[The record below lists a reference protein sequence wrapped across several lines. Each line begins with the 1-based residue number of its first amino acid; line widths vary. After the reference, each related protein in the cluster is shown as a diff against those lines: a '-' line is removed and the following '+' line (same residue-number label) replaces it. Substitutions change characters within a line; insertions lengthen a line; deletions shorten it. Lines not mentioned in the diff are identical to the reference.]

1 MQLQQDIED
10 KMKLFTELV
19 EDVQLISEAKESG
32 GKDYYIEGV
41 FLQGNIKNRN
51 GRWYPV
57 EVLETEVKRY
67 VKEVVDKNRA
77 FGELGH
83 PSGPSINL
91 DRVSH
96 IITELKRD
104 GSNFIGKARISKTP
118 MGEIARGIME
128 SGGQLGVSSRAM
140 GSLKEERGV
149 MVVQNDLRLST
160 AADIVADPSAP
171 DAFVNGIMEG
181 VEWLYDPAKGTWL
194 EQKLLDTKK
203 AIHNMSKS
211 KLEEQKMAILED
223 YIASLAV
230 KN

>member
-1 MQLQQDIED
+1 
-10 KMKLFTELV
+10 MKLFTELV
-19 EDVQLISEAKESG
+19 EDVQLISEAKEAG

-41 FLQGNIKNRN
+41 FLQANIKNRN
-51 GRWYPV
+51 GRMYPV
-57 EVLETEVKRY
+57 EVLENEVNRY
-67 VKEVVDKNRA
+67 VREVVNKNRA

-96 IITELKRD
+96 IITELRKE
-104 GSNFIGKARISKTP
+104 GSDFYGKARISKTP

-140 GSLKEERGV
+140 GSLKEEKGV
-149 MVVQNDLRLST
+149 MVVQKDLKLST

-181 VEWLYDPAKGTWL
+181 VDWVYDPVKNTWL
-194 EQKLLDTKK
+194 EQKLDDTKK
-203 AIHNMSKS
+203 LIRNMSKS
-211 KLEEQKMAILED
+211 ELQEKRLAIFENYLV
-223 YIASLAV
+223 SLAL
-230 KN
+230 KSK

>member
-1 MQLQQDIED
+1 
-10 KMKLFTELV
+10 MKLFTELV
-19 EDVQLISEAKESG
+19 EDVQLISEAKETG

-57 EVLETEVKRY
+57 EVLQNEVNRYVTEV
-67 VKEVVDKNRA
+67 VKKNRA

-96 IITELKRD
+96 IITELRKD
-104 GSNFIGKARISKTP
+104 GTDFIGRAKISKTP

-140 GSLKEERGV
+140 GSLKEEKGV

-171 DAFVNGIMEG
+171 DAFVKGIMEG
-181 VEWLYDPAKGTWL
+181 VEWVYDPVRDTWL
-194 EQKLLDTKK
+194 EEKLNDTKK
-203 AIHNMSKS
+203 KIHNMSKS
-211 KLEEQKMAILED
+211 KLEEQKMAIFEN
-223 YIASLAV
+223 YIASLAL

>member
-1 MQLQQDIED
+1 
-10 KMKLFTELV
+10 MKLFTELV
-19 EDVQLISEAKESG
+19 EDIQLISEAKETG

-57 EVLETEVKRY
+57 EVLQNEVNRYVTEV
-67 VKEVVDKNRA
+67 VKKNRA

-96 IITELKRD
+96 IITELRKD
-104 GSNFIGKARISKTP
+104 GTDFIGRAKLSKTP

-140 GSLKEERGV
+140 GSLKEEKGV

-171 DAFVNGIMEG
+171 DAFVKGIMEG
-181 VEWLYDPAKGTWL
+181 VEWVYDPVRDTWL
-194 EQKLLDTKK
+194 EEKLNDTKK
-203 AIHNMSKS
+203 KIHNMSKS
-211 KLEEQKMAILED
+211 KLEEQKMAIFEN
-223 YIASLAV
+223 YIASLAL

>member
-1 MQLQQDIED
+1 
-10 KMKLFTELV
+10 MKLITELV
-19 EDVQLISEAKESG
+19 EDIQLISEAKETG
-32 GKDYYIEGV
+32 GKDYYIEGI
-41 FLQGNIKNRN
+41 FLQADIKNRN
-51 GRWYPV
+51 GRMYPV
-57 EVLETEVKRY
+57 DVLENEVSRY
-67 VKEVVDKNRA
+67 NREVIQKNRA

-96 IITELKRD
+96 IITELRRD
-104 GSNFIGKARISKTP
+104 GKNFIGKARLSKTP

-149 MVVQNDLRLST
+149 MVVQKDLRLST

-181 VEWLYDPAKGTWL
+181 VDWIYDPIKDTWL
-194 EQKLLDTKK
+194 EEKLQNTRNNLRR
-203 AIHNMSKS
+203 MSMS
-211 KLEEQKMAILED
+211 QIEEQRLAIMED
-223 YIASLAV
+223 YITSLAV
-230 KN
+230 KK

>member
-1 MQLQQDIED
+1 
-10 KMKLFTELV
+10 MKLFTELV
-19 EDVQLISEAKESG
+19 ENVQLISEAKEAG

-41 FLQGNIKNRN
+41 FLQANIKNRN
-51 GRWYPV
+51 GRMYPV
-57 EVLETEVKRY
+57 EVLENEVNRY
-67 VKEVVDKNRA
+67 VREVINKNRA

-96 IITELKRD
+96 IITELRKE
-104 GSNFIGKARISKTP
+104 GSDFYGKARLSKTP

-149 MVVQNDLRLST
+149 MVVQKDLKLST

-181 VEWLYDPAKGTWL
+181 VDWVYDPVKNTWL
-194 EQKLLDTKK
+194 EQKLDDTKK
-203 AIHNMSKS
+203 LIQNMSKS
-211 KLEEQKMAILED
+211 ELQEKRLAIFENYLV
-223 YIASLAV
+223 SLAL
-230 KN
+230 KSK